1 MIAVNGPAVVADDVS
16 IEYRS
21 GRAGEPI
28 RAVDGVSLS
37 LRQGE
42 ILAVLGESGSG
53 KSTLAAAIAGQLG
66 AHGEGE
72 GAYRRQIV
80 GGELTVLGQKTRGLR
95 ASSRKLD
102 RLSGRIGYLP
112 QDGADRLSP
121 DLTVGEAVA
130 EPIYV
135 RDRRFDRKEAG
146 LMVAR
151 LLDAVHLPLGSMR
164 LNTWELSSG
173 QRQRVALARALIL
186 EPQLLVA
193 DEPARGVDV
202 LVRQSVLEALANL
215 QRNRQFSAIVVSSDL
230 REARALAD
238 RVAVMADGRVVGLG
252 TFDEVLD
259 NPVDPYVKTLA
270 ATASRPVKRRPAG
283 AGAAAA
289 PSSPRRSSAPRRPGS
304 ASSPGAGPAASVG
317 AGSAA
322 SVAAV
327 PAATVARLERQERS

>member
-21 GRAGEPI
+21 GRGTDAI
-28 RAVDGVSLS
+28 RAVDGVSLTV
-37 LRQGE
+37 RQGE

-53 KSTLAAAIAGQLG
+53 KSTFAAAVAGQLG
-66 AHGEGE
+66 VVGEGE
-72 GAYRRQIV
+72 GAHRRHIV

-95 ASSRKLD
+95 PTSRKAE
-102 RLSGRIGYLP
+102 RLTGRIGYLP

-121 DLTVGEAVA
+121 DLTVGEAIA
-130 EPIYV
+130 EPIYA

-146 LMVAR
+146 LIVAR
-151 LLDAVHLPLGSMR
+151 LVDAVHLPLGVMR

-173 QRQRVALARALIL
+173 QRQRVALARALVL

-202 LVRQSVLEALANL
+202 LVRQSVLEALATL
-215 QRNRQFSAIVVSSDL
+215 QRNRQFSAVVVSSDL

-238 RVAVMADGRVVGLG
+238 RVAIMAESRLVGLG

-270 ATASRPVKRRPAG
+270 ATAARPVKRRPAVS
-283 AGAAAA
+283 AA
-289 PSSPRRSSAPRRPGS
+289 PRRSSAPRRP
-304 ASSPGAGPAASVG
+304 
-317 AGSAA
+317 
-322 SVAAV
+322 V
-327 PAATVARLERQERS
+327 PAGTGPRTDRQENA

>member
-21 GRAGEPI
+21 GRGTDAI
-28 RAVDGVSLS
+28 RAVDGVSLTV
-37 LRQGE
+37 RQGE

-53 KSTLAAAIAGQLG
+53 KSTFAAAVAGQLG
-66 AHGEGE
+66 VTGEGE
-72 GAYRRQIV
+72 GAHRRHIV
-80 GGELTVLGQKTRGLR
+80 GGELTILGQKTRGLR
-95 ASSRKLD
+95 ATSRKLE

-121 DLTVGEAVA
+121 DLTVGEAIA
-130 EPIYV
+130 EPIYA

-146 LMVAR
+146 LIVAR
-151 LLDAVHLPLGSMR
+151 LVDAVHLPLGVMR

-173 QRQRVALARALIL
+173 QRQRVALARALVL

-202 LVRQSVLEALANL
+202 LVRQSVLEALATL
-215 QRNRQFSAIVVSSDL
+215 QRNRQFSAVVVSSDL

-238 RVAVMADGRVVGLG
+238 RVAIMAESRLVGLG

-270 ATASRPVKRRPAG
+270 ATAARPVKRRPA
-283 AGAAAA
+283 ASTTSAA
-289 PSSPRRSSAPRRPGS
+289 RRSTAPRRPVS
-304 ASSPGAGPAASVG
+304 AGTGPRA
-317 AGSAA
+317 
-322 SVAAV
+322 
-327 PAATVARLERQERS
+327 ERQDNA

>member
-21 GRAGEPI
+21 GRGTDAI
-28 RAVDGVSLS
+28 RAVDGVSLTV
-37 LRQGE
+37 RQGE

-53 KSTLAAAIAGQLG
+53 KSTFAAAVAGQLG
-66 AHGEGE
+66 VVGEGE
-72 GAYRRQIV
+72 GAHRRHIV
-80 GGELTVLGQKTRGLR
+80 GGELTVLGQKTRSLR
-95 ASSRKLD
+95 PTSRKAE
-102 RLSGRIGYLP
+102 RLTGRIGYLP

-121 DLTVGEAVA
+121 DLTVGEAIA
-130 EPIYV
+130 EPIYA

-146 LMVAR
+146 LIVAR
-151 LLDAVHLPLGSMR
+151 LVDAVHLPLGVMR

-173 QRQRVALARALIL
+173 QRQRVALARALVL

-202 LVRQSVLEALANL
+202 LVRQSVLEALATL
-215 QRNRQFSAIVVSSDL
+215 QRNRQFSAVVVSSDL

-238 RVAVMADGRVVGLG
+238 RVAIMAESRLVGLG

-270 ATASRPVKRRPAG
+270 ATAARPVKRRPAV
-283 AGAAAA
+283 AAA
-289 PSSPRRSSAPRRPGS
+289 PRRSSAPRRP
-304 ASSPGAGPAASVG
+304 
-317 AGSAA
+317 
-322 SVAAV
+322 V
-327 PAATVARLERQERS
+327 PAGTGPRTDRQENA

>member
-21 GRAGEPI
+21 GRGTDAI
-28 RAVDGVSLS
+28 RAVDGVSLTV
-37 LRQGE
+37 RQGE

-53 KSTLAAAIAGQLG
+53 KSTFAAAIAGQLG
-66 AHGEGE
+66 ATGEGE
-72 GAYRRQIV
+72 GAHRRHIV

-95 ASSRKLD
+95 ASSRKLE
-102 RLSGRIGYLP
+102 RLTGRIGYLP

-121 DLTVGEAVA
+121 DLTVGEAIA

-146 LMVAR
+146 LIVAR
-151 LLDAVHLPLGSMR
+151 LVDAVHLPLGVMR

-173 QRQRVALARALIL
+173 QRQRVALARALVL

-202 LVRQSVLEALANL
+202 LVRQSVLEALATL
-215 QRNRQFSAIVVSSDL
+215 QRNRHFSAVVVSSDL

-238 RVAVMADGRVVGLG
+238 RVAIMAESRLVGLG

-270 ATASRPVKRRPAG
+270 STAARPVKRRQP
-283 AGAAAA
+283 AAAA
-289 PSSPRRSSAPRRPGS
+289 PRRSSAPRRP
-304 ASSPGAGPAASVG
+304 VG
-317 AGSAA
+317 AGTGPRA
-322 SVAAV
+322 
-327 PAATVARLERQERS
+327 ERQENA

>member
-16 IEYRS
+16 IEYRG
-21 GRAGEPI
+21 GRGTAPI
-28 RAVDGVSLS
+28 RAVDGVSLTV
-37 LRQGE
+37 RQGE

-53 KSTLAAAIAGQLG
+53 KSTFAAAVAGQLG
-66 AHGEGE
+66 ATGEGE
-72 GAYRRQIV
+72 GAHRRHIV
-80 GGELTVLGQKTRGLR
+80 GGELTVLGQRTRGLR
-95 ASSRKLD
+95 PTSRKLD

-130 EPIYV
+130 EPIYA

-146 LMVAR
+146 LLVAR

-173 QRQRVALARALIL
+173 QRQRVALARALVL

-193 DEPARGVDV
+193 DEPARGVDI
-202 LVRQSVLEALANL
+202 LVRQSVLEALATL
-215 QRNRQFSAIVVSSDL
+215 QRNRHFSAVVVSSDL

-252 TFDEVLD
+252 TFDEVLE
-259 NPVDPYVKTLA
+259 NPVDPYVRTLA
-270 ATASRPVKRRPAG
+270 ATAARPVKRRPA
-283 AGAAAA
+283 AA
-289 PSSPRRSSAPRRPGS
+289 PAPRRSSAPRRP
-304 ASSPGAGPAASVG
+304 VG
-317 AGSAA
+317 A
-322 SVAAV
+322 
-327 PAATVARLERQERS
+327 ATGGRTDRQENA

>member
-21 GRAGEPI
+21 GRGTEPI

-53 KSTLAAAIAGQLG
+53 KSTFAAAIAGQLG

-72 GAYRRQIV
+72 GAARRQIV

-95 ASSRKLD
+95 PSSRKLS

-121 DLTVGEAVA
+121 DLTVGEAIA
-130 EPIYV
+130 EPIYA

-146 LMVAR
+146 LIVAR
-151 LLDAVHLPLGSMR
+151 LVDAVHLPLGVMR

-173 QRQRVALARALIL
+173 QRQRVALARALVL

-202 LVRQSVLEALANL
+202 LVRQSVLEALATL
-215 QRNRQFSAIVVSSDL
+215 QQGRQFSAVVVSSDL

-238 RVAVMADGRVVGLG
+238 RVAVMAEGRLVGLG
-252 TFDEVLD
+252 SFDDVLD

-270 ATASRPVKRRPAG
+270 STAARPVKRRPA
-283 AGAAAA
+283 AA
-289 PSSPRRSSAPRRPGS
+289 PRRSSAPRRP
-304 ASSPGAGPAASVG
+304 AVAGTGPRA
-317 AGSAA
+317 
-322 SVAAV
+322 
-327 PAATVARLERQERS
+327 ERQENA

>member
-21 GRAGEPI
+21 GRGTEAI
-28 RAVDGVSLS
+28 RAVDGVSLTV
-37 LRQGE
+37 RQGE

-53 KSTLAAAIAGQLG
+53 KSTFAAAIAGQLG
-66 AHGEGE
+66 VVGEGD
-72 GAYRRQIV
+72 GAHRRHIV

-95 ASSRKLD
+95 PTSRKAE
-102 RLSGRIGYLP
+102 RLTGRIGYLP

-121 DLTVGEAVA
+121 DLTVGEAIA
-130 EPIYV
+130 EPIYA

-146 LMVAR
+146 LIVAR
-151 LLDAVHLPLGSMR
+151 LVDAVHLPLGVMR

-173 QRQRVALARALIL
+173 QRQRVALARALVL

-202 LVRQSVLEALANL
+202 LVRQSVLEALATL
-215 QRNRQFSAIVVSSDL
+215 QQGRQFSAVVVSSDL

-238 RVAVMADGRVVGLG
+238 RVAIMAESRLVGLG
-252 TFDEVLD
+252 TFDEVLE

-270 ATASRPVKRRPAG
+270 ATAARPVKRRPA
-283 AGAAAA
+283 AAA
-289 PSSPRRSSAPRRPGS
+289 PAARRSSAPRRPVS
-304 ASSPGAGPAASVG
+304 AGTGPRS
-317 AGSAA
+317 
-322 SVAAV
+322 
-327 PAATVARLERQERS
+327 ERQENA

>member
-21 GRAGEPI
+21 GRGTDAI
-28 RAVDGVSLS
+28 RAVDGVSLTV
-37 LRQGE
+37 RQGE

-53 KSTLAAAIAGQLG
+53 KSTFAAAIAGQLG
-66 AHGEGE
+66 ATGEGE
-72 GAYRRQIV
+72 GAHRRHIV

-95 ASSRKLD
+95 TTSRKAE

-121 DLTVGEAVA
+121 DLTVGEAIA

-146 LMVAR
+146 LIVAR
-151 LLDAVHLPLGSMR
+151 LVDAVHLPLGVMR

-173 QRQRVALARALIL
+173 QRQRVALARALVL

-202 LVRQSVLEALANL
+202 LVRQSVLEALATL
-215 QRNRQFSAIVVSSDL
+215 QRNRQFSAVVVSSDL

-238 RVAVMADGRVVGLG
+238 RVAIMAESRLVGLG

-270 ATASRPVKRRPAG
+270 ATAARPVKRRPA
-283 AGAAAA
+283 AAAVNPA
-289 PSSPRRSSAPRRPGS
+289 RRSSAPRRPVS
-304 ASSPGAGPAASVG
+304 AGTGPRS
-317 AGSAA
+317 
-322 SVAAV
+322 
-327 PAATVARLERQERS
+327 ERQENA

>member
-21 GRAGEPI
+21 GRGTDAI
-28 RAVDGVSLS
+28 RAVDGVSLTV
-37 LRQGE
+37 RQGE

-53 KSTLAAAIAGQLG
+53 KSTFAAAIAGQLG
-66 AHGEGE
+66 ATGEGE
-72 GAYRRQIV
+72 GAHRRHIV

-95 ASSRKLD
+95 TTSRKAE

-121 DLTVGEAVA
+121 DLTVGEAIA

-146 LMVAR
+146 LIVAR
-151 LLDAVHLPLGSMR
+151 LVDAVHLPLGVMR

-173 QRQRVALARALIL
+173 QRQRVALARALVL

-202 LVRQSVLEALANL
+202 LVRQSVLEALATL
-215 QRNRQFSAIVVSSDL
+215 QRNRQFSAVVVSSDL

-238 RVAVMADGRVVGLG
+238 RVAIMAESRLVGLG

-270 ATASRPVKRRPAG
+270 ATAARPVKRRPV
-283 AGAAAA
+283 AAAVNPA
-289 PSSPRRSSAPRRPGS
+289 RRSSAPRRP
-304 ASSPGAGPAASVG
+304 
-317 AGSAA
+317 
-322 SVAAV
+322 V
-327 PAATVARLERQERS
+327 PAGTGPRSERQENA

>member
-21 GRAGEPI
+21 GRGTDAI
-28 RAVDGVSLS
+28 RAVDGVSLTV
-37 LRQGE
+37 RQGE

-53 KSTLAAAIAGQLG
+53 KSTFAAAVAGQLG
-66 AHGEGE
+66 VVGEGE
-72 GAYRRQIV
+72 GAHRRHIV
-80 GGELTVLGQKTRGLR
+80 GGELTVLGQKTRSLR
-95 ASSRKLD
+95 PTSRKAE
-102 RLSGRIGYLP
+102 RLTGRIGYLP

-121 DLTVGEAVA
+121 DLTVGEAIA
-130 EPIYV
+130 EPIYA

-146 LMVAR
+146 LIVAR
-151 LLDAVHLPLGSMR
+151 LVDAVHLPLGVMR

-173 QRQRVALARALIL
+173 QRQRVALARALVL

-202 LVRQSVLEALANL
+202 LVRQSVLEALATL
-215 QRNRQFSAIVVSSDL
+215 QRNRQFSAVVVSSDL

-238 RVAVMADGRVVGLG
+238 RVAIMAESRLVGLG

-270 ATASRPVKRRPAG
+270 ATAARPVKRRPAVS
-283 AGAAAA
+283 AA
-289 PSSPRRSSAPRRPGS
+289 PRRSSAPRRP
-304 ASSPGAGPAASVG
+304 
-317 AGSAA
+317 
-322 SVAAV
+322 V
-327 PAATVARLERQERS
+327 PAGTGPRTDRQENA

>member
-21 GRAGEPI
+21 GRGTEAI
-28 RAVDGVSLS
+28 RAVDGVSLTV
-37 LRQGE
+37 RQGE

-53 KSTLAAAIAGQLG
+53 KSTFAAAVAGQLG
-66 AHGEGE
+66 ATGEGE
-72 GAYRRQIV
+72 GAHRRHIV

-95 ASSRKLD
+95 ATSRKLE

-121 DLTVGEAVA
+121 DLTVGEAIA
-130 EPIYV
+130 EPIYA

-146 LMVAR
+146 LIVAR
-151 LLDAVHLPLGSMR
+151 LVDAVHLPLGVMR

-173 QRQRVALARALIL
+173 QRQRVALARALVL

-202 LVRQSVLEALANL
+202 LVRQSVLEALATL
-215 QRNRQFSAIVVSSDL
+215 QRNRQFSAVVVSSDL

-238 RVAVMADGRVVGLG
+238 RVAIMAESRLVGLG
-252 TFDEVLD
+252 TFDEVLE

-270 ATASRPVKRRPAG
+270 ATAARLVKRRPTAT
-283 AGAAAA
+283 AA
-289 PSSPRRSSAPRRPGS
+289 PRRSSAPRRP
-304 ASSPGAGPAASVG
+304 
-317 AGSAA
+317 
-322 SVAAV
+322 V
-327 PAATVARLERQERS
+327 PAGTGPRTERQENA

>member
-16 IEYRS
+16 IEYRA
-21 GRAGEPI
+21 GRGTDAI
-28 RAVDGVSLS
+28 RAVDGVSLTV
-37 LRQGE
+37 RQGE

-53 KSTLAAAIAGQLG
+53 KSTFAAALAGQLG
-66 AHGEGE
+66 ATGEGE
-72 GAYRRQIV
+72 GAHRRHIV

-95 ASSRKLD
+95 ATSRKLQ

-130 EPIYV
+130 EPIYA

-146 LMVAR
+146 LIVAR

-173 QRQRVALARALIL
+173 QRQRVALARALVL

-202 LVRQSVLEALANL
+202 LVRQSVLEALASL
-215 QRNRQFSAIVVSSDL
+215 QRNRHFSAVVVSSDL

-238 RVAVMADGRVVGLG
+238 RVAVMADGRLVGLG

-270 ATASRPVKRRPAG
+270 ATAARPVKRRPATT
-283 AGAAAA
+283 AAAA
-289 PSSPRRSSAPRRPGS
+289 GPRRSSAPRRPVGS
-304 ASSPGAGPAASVG
+304 GTVTAGATAAGTGPRA
-317 AGSAA
+317 
-322 SVAAV
+322 
-327 PAATVARLERQERS
+327 ERQEQA

>member
-16 IEYRS
+16 IEYRG
-21 GRAGEPI
+21 GRGGESI
-28 RAVDGVSLS
+28 RAVDGVSLTV
-37 LRQGE
+37 RQGE
-42 ILAVLGESGSG
+42 ILALLGESGSG
-53 KSTLAAAIAGQLG
+53 KSTFAAAIAGQLG
-66 AHGEGE
+66 SHGEGE
-72 GAYRRQIV
+72 GALRRHIV

-95 ASSRKLD
+95 PSSRKLE

-130 EPIYV
+130 EPIYA
-135 RDRRFDRKEAG
+135 RDRRFDRREAG
-146 LMVAR
+146 LIVAR
-151 LLDAVHLPLGSMR
+151 LLDAVHLPLGAMR

-173 QRQRVALARALIL
+173 QRQRVALAKALVL

-202 LVRQSVLEALANL
+202 LVRQSVLEALATL
-215 QRNRQFSAIVVSSDL
+215 QRGRQFSAVVVSSDL

-238 RVAVMADGRVVGLG
+238 RVAVMADARLVGLG

-270 ATASRPVKRRPAG
+270 ATAARPVKRRPA
-283 AGAAAA
+283 AAAVNPA
-289 PSSPRRSSAPRRPGS
+289 RRSSAPRRPVS
-304 ASSPGAGPAASVG
+304 AGTGPRS
-317 AGSAA
+317 
-322 SVAAV
+322 
-327 PAATVARLERQERS
+327 ERQENA

>member
-16 IEYRS
+16 IEYR
-21 GRAGEPI
+21 GARGAAAI
-28 RAVDGVSLS
+28 RAVDGVSLTV
-37 LRQGE
+37 RQGE

-53 KSTLAAAIAGQLG
+53 KSTFAAAIAGQLG
-66 AHGEGE
+66 ATGEGE
-72 GAYRRQIV
+72 GAYRRHIT
-80 GGELTVLGQKTRGLR
+80 GGELTVLGQKVRGLR
-95 ASSRKLD
+95 PTSRKAA
-102 RLSGRIGYLP
+102 RLTGRIGYLP

-121 DLTVGEAVA
+121 DLTVGEAIA

-146 LMVAR
+146 LIVAR
-151 LLDAVHLPLGSMR
+151 LVDAVHLPLGVMR

-173 QRQRVALARALIL
+173 QRQRVALARALVL

-202 LVRQSVLEALANL
+202 LVRQSVLEALTNL
-215 QRNRQFSAIVVSSDL
+215 QRGRQFSAVVVSSDL

-270 ATASRPVKRRPAG
+270 ATASRPVKRRPATASG
-283 AGAAAA
+283 A
-289 PSSPRRSSAPRRPGS
+289 RSAAPRRP
-304 ASSPGAGPAASVG
+304 
-317 AGSAA
+317 
-322 SVAAV
+322 VAAAGTG
-327 PAATVARLERQERS
+327 PRAERQEHA